1 AESNMLKN
9 IKHIIL
15 GLSLIVSWGES
26 SVLEDI
32 KYDPKTNGLMI
43 SIEYSEPI
51 PDDNIIGWKSDRNWL
66 YITLLGVKHINNISP
81 KSDPNNLIKEL
92 VIDSFDESVQI
103 AILLTKKIHWYDI
116 INSEGTSSA
125 VVFIHTEMKNS
136 LQANLKKHLDKNG
149 KSVFSVVSQEGFP
162 TYNTSFQAAFN
173 KAREE
178 LGPNALF
185 RYKGKLYHTNHPNE
199 VNQNVAS
206 GFKELDE
213 KKSIDDIFANYA
225 LATKKLDQVSSDDQ
239 SSNEDFNTVD
249 EYFVDEDSGQELS
262 EWSDLAEENKS
273 ENTNSSL
280 SFWDRMTAAREDDDK
295 AKLFDNLESSKGQ
308 LIEELA
314 DHSIINDDL
323 DGRII
328 KVPKTSWWQKLPFS
342 SITKGRFGVSKKR
355 KSDKELLLGQSAIR
369 IDANLDGVPIYID
382 GRYVGHTPLKA
393 PIRVEPGWHQ
403 VSGFSPQYLMYLN
416 TGTIDYVSNDPMLN
430 NQIFGTETLYV
441 EGGKIARSEMR
452 FDYVGPSLP
461 VKKQEGGWLVGFPIL
476 LSFFSLIAWGVA

>member
-1 AESNMLKN
+1 MLKN

-15 GLSLIVSWGES
+15 GLSLIIGWVES

-66 YITLLGVKHINNISP
+66 YITLLGVKHINDITP

-149 KSVFSVVSQEGFP
+149 KSVFSIVSQEGFP

-225 LATKKLDQVSSDDQ
+225 LATKKLDQTPSYDQ
-239 SSNEDFNTVD
+239 SSKEFDTVD

-262 EWSDLAEENKS
+262 EWSDLAEQDKS
-273 ENTNSSL
+273 ENTKSSL

>member
-1 AESNMLKN
+1 MLKN

-15 GLSLIVSWGES
+15 GLSLIIGWVES

-225 LATKKLDQVSSDDQ
+225 LATKKLDQVFSDDH
-239 SSNEDFNTVD
+239 SSNEEFNTVD

-262 EWSDLAEENKS
+262 EWSDLAEEDKS
-273 ENTNSSL
+273 ENTKSSL

>member
-1 AESNMLKN
+1 MLKN
-9 IKHIIL
+9 IKQIIL

-43 SIEYSEPI
+43 SIQYSEPI

-199 VNQNVAS
+199 VNQNIAS

-225 LATKKLDQVSSDDQ
+225 LATRKLDQASPNDQ
-239 SSNEDFNTVD
+239 SSNEEFDTVD

-273 ENTNSSL
+273 EKTKSSL

-323 DGRII
+323 DARII

-355 KSDKELLLGQSAIR
+355 KSDKELLIGQSAIR

>member
-1 AESNMLKN
+1 MLKN

-15 GLSLIVSWGES
+15 GLSLTLSWGKS

-103 AILLTKKIHWYDI
+103 AFLLSKKIHWYDI

-225 LATKKLDQVSSDDQ
+225 LATKKLDQVSSDDH
-239 SSNEDFNTVD
+239 SSNEEFNTVD

-262 EWSDLAEENKS
+262 EWSDLAEQDKS
-273 ENTNSSL
+273 ENTKSSL

>member
-1 AESNMLKN
+1 MLKN

-15 GLSLIVSWGES
+15 GLSLIIGWVES

-262 EWSDLAEENKS
+262 EWSDLAEADES
-273 ENTNSSL
+273 ENIKSSL

>member
-1 AESNMLKN
+1 MLKN

-225 LATKKLDQVSSDDQ
+225 LATKKLDQVSSNDQ

-262 EWSDLAEENKS
+262 EWSDLAEEDKS
-273 ENTNSSL
+273 ENTKSSL

>member
-1 AESNMLKN
+1 MLKN

-15 GLSLIVSWGES
+15 GLSLIIGWVES
-26 SVLEDI
+26 LVLEDI

-225 LATKKLDQVSSDDQ
+225 LATKKLDQVISDDH
-239 SSNEDFNTVD
+239 SSNEEFNTVD

-262 EWSDLAEENKS
+262 EWSDLAEEDKS
-273 ENTNSSL
+273 ENTKSSL

>member
-1 AESNMLKN
+1 MLKN

-15 GLSLIVSWGES
+15 GLSLTLSWGKS

-225 LATKKLDQVSSDDQ
+225 LATKKLDQVSSDDH
-239 SSNEDFNTVD
+239 SSNEEFNTVD

-262 EWSDLAEENKS
+262 EWSDLAEQDKS
-273 ENTNSSL
+273 ENTKSSL

>member
-1 AESNMLKN
+1 MLKN

-15 GLSLIVSWGES
+15 GLSLITGWVES

-225 LATKKLDQVSSDDQ
+225 LATKKLDQVSSDDH
-239 SSNEDFNTVD
+239 SSNEEFNTVD

-262 EWSDLAEENKS
+262 EWSDLAEEDKS
-273 ENTNSSL
+273 ENTKSSL

>member
-1 AESNMLKN
+1 MLKN

-15 GLSLIVSWGES
+15 GLSLIIGWVES

-116 INSEGTSSA
+116 INNEGTSSA

-225 LATKKLDQVSSDDQ
+225 LATKKLDQVSSDDH
-239 SSNEDFNTVD
+239 SSNEEFNTVD

-262 EWSDLAEENKS
+262 EWSDLAEQDKS
-273 ENTNSSL
+273 ENTKSSL

>member
-1 AESNMLKN
+1 MLKN

-15 GLSLIVSWGES
+15 GLSLIVGWGES

-262 EWSDLAEENKS
+262 EWSDLAEQDKS
-273 ENTNSSL
+273 ENTKSSL

>member
-1 AESNMLKN
+1 M
-9 IKHIIL
+9 
-15 GLSLIVSWGES
+15 
-26 SVLEDI
+26 
-32 KYDPKTNGLMI
+32 
-43 SIEYSEPI
+43 
-51 PDDNIIGWKSDRNWL
+51 
-66 YITLLGVKHINNISP
+66 
-81 KSDPNNLIKEL
+81 
-92 VIDSFDESVQI
+92 
-103 AILLTKKIHWYDI
+103 TKKIHWYDI

-206 GFKELDE
+206 GFKDLDE

-225 LATKKLDQVSSDDQ
+225 LATKKLNQVSSDDQ
-239 SSNEDFNTVD
+239 PSNEEFNTVD

-262 EWSDLAEENKS
+262 EWSDLAEQDKS
-273 ENTNSSL
+273 ENTKSSL

>member
-1 AESNMLKN
+1 MLKN

-15 GLSLIVSWGES
+15 GLSLIIGWVES

-225 LATKKLDQVSSDDQ
+225 LATKKLDQVSSDDH
-239 SSNEDFNTVD
+239 SSNEEFNTVD

-262 EWSDLAEENKS
+262 EWADLAEQDKS
-273 ENTNSSL
+273 ENTKSSL

>member
-1 AESNMLKN
+1 M
-9 IKHIIL
+9 
-15 GLSLIVSWGES
+15 
-26 SVLEDI
+26 LEDI

-239 SSNEDFNTVD
+239 SSNEEFDTVD

-262 EWSDLAEENKS
+262 EWSDLAEEDKS
-273 ENTNSSL
+273 ENTKSSL

>member
-1 AESNMLKN
+1 MLKN

-15 GLSLIVSWGES
+15 GLSLIVSWGKS

-225 LATKKLDQVSSDDQ
+225 LATKKLDQVSSDDH
-239 SSNEDFNTVD
+239 SSNEEFNTVD

-262 EWSDLAEENKS
+262 EWSDLAEQDKS
-273 ENTNSSL
+273 ENTKSSL

-342 SITKGRFGVSKKR
+342 SITKGKFGVSKKR

>member
-1 AESNMLKN
+1 MLKN

-66 YITLLGVKHINNISP
+66 YITLLGVKHINNINP

-206 GFKELDE
+206 GFKDLEE
-213 KKSIDDIFANYA
+213 KKSIDDIFVDYA
-225 LATKKLDQVSSDDQ
+225 LANEKLDQASLNYQ
-239 SSNEDFNTVD
+239 SSNNESDAVD

-262 EWSDLAEENKS
+262 EWSDLAEVDKS
-273 ENTNSSL
+273 QNIKSSL

-295 AKLFDNLESSKGQ
+295 AKLFDNIESSKGQ

-342 SITKGRFGVSKKR
+342 SITKGRFGVTKKR
-355 KSDKELLLGQSAIR
+355 KTDKDLLLGQSAIR

>member
-1 AESNMLKN
+1 MLKN
-9 IKHIIL
+9 IKHIII
-15 GLSLIVSWGES
+15 GLSLIVSWGKS

-66 YITLLGVKHINNISP
+66 YITLLGVKHINDISP

-178 LGPNALF
+178 LGPNSLF

-199 VNQNVAS
+199 INQNTLS
-206 GFKELDE
+206 GFKESDE
-213 KKSIDDIFANYA
+213 KKSIDDIFSDYA
-225 LATKKLDQVSSDDQ
+225 LATRKLDQGSSNDQ
-239 SSNEDFNTVD
+239 SSNEKFDTVD
-249 EYFVDEDSGQELS
+249 EYFIDEDSGQELS
-262 EWSDLAEENKS
+262 EWSDLAEEGKS
-273 ENTNSSL
+273 ENIKSSL

-342 SITKGRFGVSKKR
+342 SITKGKFGVSKKR

>member
-1 AESNMLKN
+1 MLKN

-15 GLSLIVSWGES
+15 GLSLIIGWVES

-262 EWSDLAEENKS
+262 EWSDLAEEDKS
-273 ENTNSSL
+273 ENTKSSL

>member
-1 AESNMLKN
+1 MLKN
-9 IKHIIL
+9 IKHSIL
-15 GLSLIVSWGES
+15 FLSLLVSVS
-26 SVLEDI
+26 QASVLKDI

-66 YITLLGVKHINNISP
+66 YITLLGVRHLNDINP

-162 TYNTSFQAAFN
+162 TYNTSFQSAFN

-199 VNQNVAS
+199 VIQNFATDSKKVD
-206 GFKELDE
+206 KD
-213 KKSIDDIFANYA
+213 KSIDDIFANYA
-225 LATKKLDQVSSDDQ
+225 MATKKLDEGPADFK
-239 SSNEDFNTVD
+239 SSNKASVIVD
-249 EYFVDEDSGQELS
+249 EYFVDKDSGEELS
-262 EWSDLAEENKS
+262 EWSDLTEENDPRDNK
-273 ENTNSSL
+273 SSL

-314 DHSIINDDL
+314 DHSIISGDL

-328 KVPKTSWWQKLPFS
+328 KVPKTSWWQKLPFA
-342 SITKGRFGVSKKR
+342 SITKGRFGVSKKQ
-355 KSDKELLLGQSAIR
+355 KSEKDLLLGQSAIR

-461 VKKQEGGWLVGFPIL
+461 VKKKEGGWLVGFPIL

>member
-1 AESNMLKN
+1 MLKN

-15 GLSLIVSWGES
+15 GLSLIIGWVES

-225 LATKKLDQVSSDDQ
+225 LATKKLDQVSSDDH
-239 SSNEDFNTVD
+239 SSNEEFNTVD
-249 EYFVDEDSGQELS
+249 EYFIDEDSGQELS
-262 EWSDLAEENKS
+262 EWSDLAEQDKS
-273 ENTNSSL
+273 ENTKSSL

>member
-1 AESNMLKN
+1 MLKN

-15 GLSLIVSWGES
+15 GLSLIVSWGKA

-239 SSNEDFNTVD
+239 SSNEEFNTVD

-262 EWSDLAEENKS
+262 EWSDLAEEDKS
-273 ENTNSSL
+273 ENTKSSL

>member
-1 AESNMLKN
+1 MLKN

-15 GLSLIVSWGES
+15 GLSLIIGWVES

-262 EWSDLAEENKS
+262 EWSDLAEQDKS
-273 ENTNSSL
+273 ENTKSSL

>member
-1 AESNMLKN
+1 MLKN

-15 GLSLIVSWGES
+15 GLSLIIGWVES

-225 LATKKLDQVSSDDQ
+225 LATKKLDQVSSDDH
-239 SSNEDFNTVD
+239 SSNEEFNTVD

-273 ENTNSSL
+273 ENTKSSL

>member
-1 AESNMLKN
+1 MLKN

-15 GLSLIVSWGES
+15 GLSLIVSWGKS

-199 VNQNVAS
+199 VNQNIAS

-225 LATKKLDQVSSDDQ
+225 LATRKLDQASSNNQ
-239 SSNEDFNTVD
+239 SSNEEFNTVD

-262 EWSDLAEENKS
+262 EWSDLAEEDKS
-273 ENTNSSL
+273 ENTKSSL

-295 AKLFDNLESSKGQ
+295 AKLFDNLESSKGK

-314 DHSIINDDL
+314 DHSIINDNI

>member
-1 AESNMLKN
+1 MLKN

-262 EWSDLAEENKS
+262 EWSDLAEQDKS
-273 ENTNSSL
+273 ENTKSSL

>member
-1 AESNMLKN
+1 MLKN

-199 VNQNVAS
+199 VNQNIAS

-225 LATKKLDQVSSDDQ
+225 SATRKLDQASSNDQ
-239 SSNEDFNTVD
+239 SSNEEFDTVD

-262 EWSDLAEENKS
+262 EWSDLAEQDKS
-273 ENTNSSL
+273 ENTKSSL

-355 KSDKELLLGQSAIR
+355 KNDKELLLGQSAIR

>member
-1 AESNMLKN
+1 MLKN

-15 GLSLIVSWGES
+15 GLSLIVSWGKS

-66 YITLLGVKHINNISP
+66 YITLLGVKHINDISP

-125 VVFIHTEMKNS
+125 VVFIHTEMNNS

-225 LATKKLDQVSSDDQ
+225 LATKKLDQVSFDDH
-239 SSNEDFNTVD
+239 SSNEEFNTVD

-262 EWSDLAEENKS
+262 EWSDLAEEDKS
-273 ENTNSSL
+273 ENTKSSL

-355 KSDKELLLGQSAIR
+355 KTDKDLLLGQSAIR

>member
-1 AESNMLKN
+1 MLKN

-15 GLSLIVSWGES
+15 GLSLIVGWGQS

-239 SSNEDFNTVD
+239 SSNEEFNTVD

-262 EWSDLAEENKS
+262 EWSDLAEQDKS
-273 ENTNSSL
+273 ENTKSSL

>member
-1 AESNMLKN
+1 MLKN

-15 GLSLIVSWGES
+15 GLSLIIGWVES

-225 LATKKLDQVSSDDQ
+225 LATKKLDQISSNDQ

-262 EWSDLAEENKS
+262 EWSDLAEQDKS
-273 ENTNSSL
+273 ENTKSSL

>member
-1 AESNMLKN
+1 MLKN

-15 GLSLIVSWGES
+15 GLSLIIGWVES

-225 LATKKLDQVSSDDQ
+225 LATKKLDQVFSDDQ
-239 SSNEDFNTVD
+239 SSNEEFNTVD

-262 EWSDLAEENKS
+262 EWSDLAEQDKS
-273 ENTNSSL
+273 ENTKSSL

>member
-1 AESNMLKN
+1 MLKN
-9 IKHIIL
+9 IKHITL
-15 GLSLIVSWGES
+15 FASLIVMGIEA

-32 KYDPKTNGLMI
+32 KYDPKSNGLMI
-43 SIEYSEPI
+43 SIEYSDPI

-66 YITLLGVKHINNISP
+66 YITLLGVKHINDIHP

-103 AILLTKKIHWYDI
+103 AVLLTKKIHWYDI

-136 LQANLKKHLDKNG
+136 MQANLKKHLDKNG

-178 LGPNALF
+178 LGANAIF

-199 VNQNVAS
+199 VNPSLAS
-206 GFKELDE
+206 GFGSLEEVQD
-213 KKSIDDIFANYA
+213 IDDIFSNYA
-225 LATKKLDQVSSDDQ
+225 EATEKIDNK
-239 SSNEDFNTVD
+239 DFNKNYYAENSTSEVD
-249 EYFVDEDSGQELS
+249 EYFIEEDSGEELA
-262 EWSDLAEENKS
+262 EWSDLNENKKK
-273 ENTNSSL
+273 EKTKSSL
-280 SFWDRMTAAREDDDK
+280 SFWDKMTAAREDDEK

-328 KVPKTSWWQKLPFS
+328 KVPKTSWWQKLPFV
-342 SITKGRFGVSKKR
+342 SITKSKFGTSRKR
-355 KSDKELLLGQSAIR
+355 QNEKELLLGQSAIR
-369 IDANLDGVPIYID
+369 VDANLEGVPIYID
-382 GRYVGHTPLKA
+382 GRYVGHTPLKS

-416 TGTIDYVSNDPMLN
+416 TGTIDYVSNDPMLQ

-461 VKKQEGGWLVGFPIL
+461 VKKKDGGWLVGFPII
-476 LSFFSLIAWGVA
+476 LSFLSLIAWGVA

>member
-1 AESNMLKN
+1 MLKN

-15 GLSLIVSWGES
+15 GLSLIVSRGKS

-273 ENTNSSL
+273 KNTKSSL

>member
-1 AESNMLKN
+1 MLKN

-15 GLSLIVSWGES
+15 GLSLIIGWVES

-239 SSNEDFNTVD
+239 SFNEDFNTVD

-262 EWSDLAEENKS
+262 EWSDLAEEDKS
-273 ENTNSSL
+273 ENTKSSL